1 MAKRSNEHC
10 SSFAPDVAGVDEV
23 LHATFTEHRY
33 PVHCHDTWT
42 VLIVDDGAVTY
53 ELDGR
58 RRTTERRTV
67 TVLPPHVAHDG
78 RSARIGRAFRKR
90 VLYLDAGLVGEE
102 LTGRAVDRSDIVDAA
117 LHRAVDSLHRTF
129 ARPADD
135 LEQDSLVD
143 LIATSIPRALGVTVA
158 GSGQRSESP
167 AASSSDAAEA
177 LKAALDRQ
185 PFARHRLADV
195 AVDLGWNETH
205 LIRSFS
211 ETFGL
216 APHRYLISRRIDE
229 ARRRLLDGVAPSTV
243 AVDVGFWDQAHLTR
257 HFRAH
262 VGTTPARFQRAG
274 CRHRTI
280 N

>member
-1 MAKRSNEHC
+1 M
-10 SSFAPDVAGVDEV
+10 SFAPDVAGIDEV

-42 VLIVDDGAVTY
+42 VLILDDGVVTY

-58 RRTTERRTV
+58 RRVTERRAV

-78 RSARIGRAFRKR
+78 RSARHGRAFRKR
-90 VLYLDAGLVGEE
+90 VLYLDAALMGDGLI
-102 LTGRAVDRSDIVDAA
+102 GRAVDRSTIADPV
-117 LHRAVDSLHRTF
+117 LHRAVETLHDTF

-135 LEQDSLVD
+135 LEQDALVD
-143 LIATSIPRALGVTVA
+143 HIVSSITGVLGASGPGADRRPPPR
-158 GSGQRSESP
+158 P
-167 AASSSDAAEA
+167 SSVAAEA
-177 LKAALDRQ
+177 LKAGLDRR
-185 PFARHRLADV
+185 PLGPHRLADV
-195 AVDLGWNETH
+195 AARLGWSESH
-205 LIRSFS
+205 LVRSFS
-211 ETFGL
+211 HTFGL
-216 APHRYLISRRIDE
+216 APHRYLVSRRIDE
-229 ARRRLLDGVAPSTV
+229 ARRRLLEGVPPSTV

-274 CRHRTI
+274 TRSPR